1 MQRTQYVL
9 SGFGDFFERRRI
21 AFVDPLPPGRVCC
34 ACGFVTSLTARLPC
48 GHVLCRL
55 CKCRSGGR
63 CPVECVKF
71 EDVDVTSQ
79 TIELSDLTELRVSC
93 INGGCD
99 FVGRL
104 AGLLSHVLECVND
117 KVKCEK
123 CGVHVSRSAA
133 VDHLRQCSVEL
144 PTEGTS
150 ASAAQVAAAD
160 EGPRGAETL
169 PEHASGED
177 QVDEH
182 DAANGSDS
190 LAELATNFQQVS
202 SRAKR
207 TSSGELKEVFPGT
220 SSSAGAVP
228 RVVTPG
234 PYRAASKPDVFVT
247 LCRFDNIYEKYEE
260 LGYKK
265 SASTYVNGCVA
276 AGYTFA
282 LRCKLVKNGGADEEV
297 KVHFSL
303 HFGSGEWDNH
313 VEWPF
318 SKDVTG
324 ILTHPGDKQKDV
336 KMPFVKMMF
345 DTFKKPA
352 PTPRTWNRGPFTFD
366 GVSWDHIESEGFI
379 HNNALF
385 VNLEFESRMGMTRSR
400 DH

>member
-1 MQRTQYVL
+1 MPRTQYVL

-48 GHVLCRL
+48 GHVLCRP
-55 CKCRSGGR
+55 CKGRSGGR
-63 CPVECVKF
+63 CPFECAKF
-71 EDVDVTSQ
+71 EDIDVTSQ

-104 AGLLSHVLECVND
+104 AELLSHVLECVND
-117 KVKCEK
+117 KVKCDK
-123 CGVHVSRSAA
+123 CDAHVSRNAA

-144 PTEGTS
+144 PTEGTT
-150 ASAAQVAAAD
+150 ANLAEVAAAD

-169 PEHASGED
+169 PEHASGEN

-190 LAELATNFQQVS
+190 SAELATNFQQVS
-202 SRAKR
+202 R
-207 TSSGELKEVFPGT
+207 
-220 SSSAGAVP
+220 AVP

-260 LGYKK
+260 LRYKK

-282 LRCKLVKNGGADEEV
+282 LRCKLVKIGGADEEV

-336 KMPFVKMMF
+336 KMPFVKIRS

-352 PTPRTWNRGPFTFD
+352 PSPTTRNRGPFTFD
-366 GVSWDHIESEGFI
+366 GVSWDRIESEGFI

-385 VNLEFESRMGMTRSR
+385 LNLEFESRMGMTRSR